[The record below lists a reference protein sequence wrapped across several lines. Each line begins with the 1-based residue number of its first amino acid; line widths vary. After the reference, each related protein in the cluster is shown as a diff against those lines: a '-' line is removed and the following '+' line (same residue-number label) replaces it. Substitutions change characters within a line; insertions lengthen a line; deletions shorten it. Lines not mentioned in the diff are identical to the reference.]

1 MGKLEDLTAAAANES
16 RGLVLREVGHYL
28 AAAIAEIDKQLGRGY
43 ASEHP
48 QLIAAFVQACTIEA
62 VAGTLERE
70 IRDLAEIVAQ
80 AIRESA

>member
-1 MGKLEDLTAAAANES
+1 MGKLENLTAATADKC
-16 RGLVLREVGHYL
+16 RGLVLTEAGHYL
-28 AAAIAEIDKQLGRGY
+28 TAAIAEIDKQLGRGY

-48 QLIAAFVQACTIEA
+48 QLIAAFMQACAIEA

-70 IRDLAEIVAQ
+70 IRDLAETVAQ